1 MFIVNYHNVIDR
13 PLGPFD
19 RRSLRIPVEEFREEI
34 RCLRDRF
41 HPVPLDTLLEM
52 ARQGDTDPRA
62 VAVTFDDGYAGVLRH
77 GLPAMQELGIVA
89 TMFVITDALR
99 EGPALLRH
107 DDELEMAF
115 RLTTAARLRLSSFG
129 YPDQPLETDADR
141 MRCLL
146 AVKRELK
153 TLKDDVRRSAHRII
167 LERLAVTSEQCRLA
181 AFDDT
186 YRTLDAN
193 GLSRLLASGWTVG
206 SHSRSHRAL
215 SGLSG
220 DELRSEIVTSR
231 EELGRALGVDVTL
244 FAYPYGGPHHVG
256 DQAPRIVAA
265 AGYRCAMT
273 AQPGAVGIDTDWFL
287 VPRVSFAE
295 LTEMAPS

>member
-1 MFIVNYHNVIDR
+1 VFIVNYHNVVDQ
-13 PLGPFD
+13 PLDAFD
-19 RRSLRIPVEEFREEI
+19 RRSLRIPVEEFREEM
-34 RCLRDRF
+34 RRLRDRF
-41 HPVPLDTLLEM
+41 DPVPLETLLGM

-62 VAVTFDDGYAGVLRH
+62 IAVTFDDGYAGVLKH

-115 RLTTAARLRLSSFG
+115 RLTTAAHLRLSSFG
-129 YPDQPLETDADR
+129 YPDQPLEADADR

-153 TLKDDVRRSAHRII
+153 TLKDDLRRSAHRIV
-167 LERLAVTSEQCRLA
+167 LERLAVTPEQCRLA
-181 AFDDT
+181 AVDDK
-186 YRTLDAN
+186 YRRLDTS

-215 SGLSG
+215 SSLGG
-220 DELRSEIVTSR
+220 DEARSEIVGSR
-231 EELGRALGVDVTL
+231 EDLGRALGVDVTL
-244 FAYPYGGPHHVG
+244 FAYPYGGPQHVG
-256 DQAPRIVAA
+256 DQAPRIVAGS
-265 AGYRCAMT
+265 GYRYALT
-273 AQPGAVGIDTDWFL
+273 AQPGTVGVDTDWFL
-287 VPRVSFAE
+287 VPRVSFGE
-295 LTEMAPS
+295 LMETAP